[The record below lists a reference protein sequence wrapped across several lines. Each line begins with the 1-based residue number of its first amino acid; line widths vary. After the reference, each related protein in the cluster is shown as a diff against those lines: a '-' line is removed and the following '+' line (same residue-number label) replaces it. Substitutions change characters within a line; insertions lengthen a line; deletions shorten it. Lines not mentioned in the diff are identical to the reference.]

1 MAEDEKGHSKGFA
14 FLEFEQEVCIHK
26 HFLLY
31 ILYEF
36 CFYVKKD
43 ALGALAANNH
53 ELKKRR
59 IAVTLADSRARAKTR
74 YVACQI

>member
-1 MAEDEKGHSKGFA
+1 MNFVS
-14 FLEFEQEVCIHK
+14 
-26 HFLLY
+26 LL
-31 ILYEF
+31 
-36 CFYVKKD
+36 KKD
-43 ALGALAANNH
+43 ALDALEANNH